1 MLKSQAF
8 INEDKCEFLPNS
20 ETTIKT
26 ISSMLAI
33 SHKESKSKIKVALS
47 DKFNFAV
54 CENCLDQTHK
64 YCQRYSIKASNSSTS
79 LCNGCK
85 KLKINERKRK
95 ERSSSN
101 CINELTTSKKAKHSC
116 LDCHLLRNKLAS
128 KTKMIRALERKN
140 MRFKAKI
147 DSLKHEVLKTKGKDK
162 SITKILSK
170 VSKALLQNS
179 SKVREQL
186 TKLLLTNGKVTESN
200 ELINE
205 KTKWLI
211 EQIEHMNKQIE
222 GKKNTVRYSPEL
234 MRLCTALYAKAPGA
248 YKQFHRQCEF
258 VFPSVNTLKHYR
270 SQRGTKEG
278 FNLPVISAQR
288 KKVGMGRLEGRLLVD
303 ECELRLG
310 LVMNEKTREVYGI
323 VDDESYDIQQAL
335 DTIFKK
341 VDENR
346 VCEEESEQKGSSFTA
361 VKKVNQFRWVPLT
374 GKGYSFNCGFY
385 FNDGKLTSSSM
396 HNCLMNIISG
406 LEHFDFG
413 VRMLCMDPD
422 GPNKGLYNIL
432 SKKETESGS
441 VMVSNVSFMN
451 PYNHVS
457 VVFIIFVQIM
467 E

>member
-47 DKFNFAV
+47 DKFNFVV

-186 TKLLLTNGKVTESN
+186 TKLLLTNGKSAENN
-200 ELINE
+200 ELIN
-205 KTKWLI
+205 KNARWLV
-211 EQIEHMNKQIE
+211 E
-222 GKKNTVRYSPEL
+222 
-234 MRLCTALYAKAPGA
+234 
-248 YKQFHRQCEF
+248 
-258 VFPSVNTLKHYR
+258 
-270 SQRGTKEG
+270 
-278 FNLPVISAQR
+278 
-288 KKVGMGRLEGRLLVD
+288 
-303 ECELRLG
+303 
-310 LVMNEKTREVYGI
+310 
-323 VDDESYDIQQAL
+323 
-335 DTIFKK
+335 
-341 VDENR
+341 
-346 VCEEESEQKGSSFTA
+346 
-361 VKKVNQFRWVPLT
+361 
-374 GKGYSFNCGFY
+374 
-385 FNDGKLTSSSM
+385 
-396 HNCLMNIISG
+396 
-406 LEHFDFG
+406 
-413 VRMLCMDPD
+413 
-422 GPNKGLYNIL
+422 
-432 SKKETESGS
+432 
-441 VMVSNVSFMN
+441 
-451 PYNHVS
+451 
-457 VVFIIFVQIM
+457 
-467 E
+467 